1 MSHSRPRPPAYLPR
15 RLFLAA
21 TGTTLLAA
29 CGSSLTPGAKSAAS
43 PSASGPAATAIP
55 TDKKIT
61 LVVADADDTT
71 MTPDLL
77 AAFHAKHPNITFKR
91 QYTGWDDYL
100 KSINTTMSADTAPD
114 IAQFVSGMNNLVK
127 GRLLLDVGAYS
138 TAYGW
143 PDRFPGLDQI
153 TFTADGRTT
162 GTGALYGVPGG
173 LSFEGVYYNK
183 AKVKNLGITVPP
195 ASIAELEAMFAK
207 AKAAGETAL
216 VAGNLDGGLNH
227 PFNVLLSV
235 YMKPAD
241 RQAWAFG
248 HKGAKITG
256 AEAVAAAATLKRWMD
271 KGYMTPKVNGVS
283 DNDAT
288 AAFAKGTGVFRI
300 SGNWAAAAVAKGLG
314 DNAGLFNAPPAD
326 KGGTLHTT
334 GAGVYYCVSGNTKN
348 AAAAA
353 AFLEFC
359 ASAEAAP
366 IIAKSGFMAPD
377 ASSMPQ
383 QSGLLGD
390 VGRGWQAIAKDS
402 GLEPFIQNASTP
414 TMPDTLT
421 TQLQLLAGGK
431 VGVEKFLA
439 NLQSNFDQ
447 YHA

>member
-1 MSHSRPRPPAYLPR
+1 MSHSRPRPPAHLPR

-21 TGTTLLAA
+21 AGTTLLAA

-43 PSASGPAATAIP
+43 TSTSGPAATAIP

-71 MTPDLL
+71 MTPALL

-100 KSINTTMSADTAPD
+100 KSMNTTMSADTAPD

-183 AKVKNLGITVPP
+183 AKVNKLGITVPP

-256 AEAVAAAATLKRWMD
+256 AEAVAAADTLKRWMD

-326 KGGTLHTT
+326 KGAALHTT

-377 ASSMPQ
+377 ATSMPQ

-390 VGRGWQAIAKDS
+390 VGSGWQAIAKDS